1 MIGTSGGVCC
11 ANETLHH
18 GRTPPDGSGA
28 TGSDEVQQAE
38 SYPWS
43 CTASRKRWPSQER
56 LSPSTLGLWD
66 RGQASKTER
75 KGKPVTRNVSFRSRS
90 KMQRLWPDTPMRR

>member
-1 MIGTSGGVCC
+1 VIGTSGGVCC

-18 GRTPPDGSGA
+18 GRTPPDGGGVTA
-28 TGSDEVQQAE
+28 SDEVQQAE

-56 LSPSTLGLWD
+56 LSPSTLGALGQRSGQQD
-66 RGQASKTER
+66 RA
-75 KGKPVTRNVSFRSRS
+75 KGETSHS
-90 KMQRLWPDTPMRR
+90 